1 VDELE
6 PAMDTGDVLGSAA
19 LLLELRRTGRRVS
32 DLPVELRPRSLADAY
47 RIQSVLVDGL
57 LPPGS
62 GPIGY
67 KVACTSAVAQ
77 RALEVDQP
85 LFGRLLAHTSHADGA
100 VLSAGSFTHRVV
112 ESEFAFRIG
121 RDVPRRPDGHTIE
134 TVSACIDAV
143 VPAIEIVD
151 YRYDSWTVGALQVA
165 ADNAIHGA
173 WVSGTPLR
181 DWRDLDLAAAAVS
194 VVRNGEPVAS
204 GSGAAVLGHPLEV
217 MRFLADELPRFGRDL
232 AAGDLVTTG
241 VTTEVFEAEAGDLIE
256 ASFDGVGN
264 VRVSFTR

>member
-1 VDELE
+1 MDVTER
-6 PAMDTGDVLGSAA
+6 AMDTGDVLRSAA
-19 LLLELRRTGRRVS
+19 LLLELRRTRRVVS

-47 RIQSVLVDGL
+47 RVQRVLVDAL
-57 LPPGS
+57 LPPGC
-62 GPIGY
+62 GPIGF

-77 RALEVDQP
+77 QALAVDQP

-100 VLSAGSFTHRVV
+100 VLSAGTFTHRVV

-121 RDVPRRPDGHTIE
+121 RDVPRRPGGHTVDSI
-134 TVSACIDAV
+134 SACIDAV

-151 YRYDSWTVGALQVA
+151 HRFESWTVGALQVA

-173 WVSGTPLR
+173 WISGAPLE

-194 VVRNGEPVAS
+194 VTRNGEPVAS
-204 GSGAAVLGHPLEV
+204 GSGAAVLGNPLEV
-217 MRFLADELPRFGRDL
+217 MRFLADELPRFGHDL

-241 VTTEVFEAEAGDLIE
+241 VTTEVFEAGAGDLIQATFE
-256 ASFDGVGN
+256 GVGS
-264 VRVSFTR
+264 VRVSFTS